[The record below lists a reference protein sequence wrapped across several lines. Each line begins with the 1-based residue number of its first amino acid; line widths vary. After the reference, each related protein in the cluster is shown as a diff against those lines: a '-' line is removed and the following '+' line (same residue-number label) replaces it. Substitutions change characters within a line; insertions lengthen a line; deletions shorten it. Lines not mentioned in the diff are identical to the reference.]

1 MTPMKGKIKKLFQ
14 FIGRAWTG
22 GIYGK
27 FGIILAIFAFFL
39 FIRIFWGDVNIQR
52 FAMNIFHLRNAQ
64 EQLIEETATLNE
76 IKTHIKLI
84 QNYSPDYIEE
94 LGLRYLNIGDPR
106 VKILKY

>member
-1 MTPMKGKIKKLFQ
+1 MTLMKGKIKNLFS

-27 FGIILAIFAFFL
+27 FGIVLFLFAFFL
-39 FIRIFWGDVNIQR
+39 FVRVFWGDVNVQR

-64 EQLIEETATLNE
+64 EQLVAEQATLDELNR
-76 IKTHIKLI
+76 HIKLL
-84 QNYSPDYIEE
+84 QNYSPDYVEE

-106 VKILKY
+106 VKILKI

>member
-1 MTPMKGKIKKLFQ
+1 MAPMKGKIKSLFS

-27 FGIILAIFAFFL
+27 FGLILFIFAFFL

-52 FAMNIFHLRNAQ
+52 FAANIWHLRNAQ
-64 EQLIEETATLNE
+64 EQLVEENATLQE
-76 IKTHIKLI
+76 IKAHTKLL

-94 LGLRYLNIGDPR
+94 LGLRYLNIGDSK
-106 VKILKY
+106 VKVLKY